1 MPPRFNLVIF
11 DCDGV
16 LIDSEGVASAVVA
29 QELTE
34 LGWEMT
40 VAQAMERF
48 LGMSIVEMEP
58 VIEVKLGHA
67 VPPGWRQRLA
77 SLLIAA
83 LERESKPIPGA
94 KAMLQRMN
102 ALGRDWRV
110 ASNSSGEEMAVK
122 FARTG
127 MAALTAGR
135 SFSATDMISAGRRPK
150 PAPDVYLAAAA
161 DAGVAPA
168 RCLVLE
174 DSPLGVQG
182 AVAAGMTCYGFDAH
196 GDGARLTAAG
206 AQGVLHEL
214 DEIFG
219 VIL

>member
-1 MPPRFNLVIF
+1 M
-11 DCDGV
+11 
-16 LIDSEGVASAVVA
+16 VAE
-29 QELTE
+29 ELTA
-34 LGWEMT
+34 LGWTMT
-40 VAQAMERF
+40 TAEAMALF

-58 VIEVKLGHA
+58 VIELKLGKA

-77 SLLIAA
+77 SLLITA
-83 LERESKPIPGA
+83 LERDAKAIPGA
-94 KAMLQRMN
+94 KAVLERMN

-110 ASNSSGEEMAVK
+110 ASNSSGAEMAVK

-135 SFSATDMISAGRRPK
+135 CFSATDMISVGGRPK

-174 DSPLGVQG
+174 DSPLGVAG
-182 AVAAGMTCYGFDAH
+182 AVAAGMTCYGFDLH
-196 GDGARLTAAG
+196 GDGTRLVAAG

-214 DEIFG
+214 NELFG
-219 VIL
+219 VMV